1 MEQRARDLVDILN
14 AAVSLREAQGWD
26 TYWRN
31 CMRFALP
38 QDVSYEQL
46 LYSGSIGA
54 LTAALG
60 NGPTS
65 QRREAQRVYDQTSLW
80 AIERLT
86 AGLLSLKTPEAVQWH
101 NLDVDDPFGY
111 ETDLAEK
118 AWLDK
123 LTRYLF
129 KIRSNPKSGFWPAH
143 KAATR
148 SMTAL
153 GDGYFFV
160 EEMFG
165 DATTPFR
172 YSFVP
177 LGECYREV
185 DAAGQ
190 TSFFV
195 RYRRLTARQIAR
207 RWPKSASAKIRTM
220 ADSADGRNVLFP
232 VAHFVM
238 PRDDA
243 ERSKGIGATAAP
255 WAGFYVDVDDH
266 RIMATAGYYEFPY
279 IGHSWDGENVRPYSE
294 GPLALA
300 LAEVKS
306 LNEMAKNELIS
317 SQQAVRPPLAM
328 VHDNFTRVDLR
339 AGANNPGLLNGDGQL
354 LVKPIMTHTRP
365 DFAQQVLET
374 RRNSVRE
381 MLYLN
386 LWQILIERPDMTAT
400 EAMLRAQEKG
410 DLLGPVGI
418 SFNHSLSRML
428 DRELGILDRKG
439 VFGEGQPLEIPESIA
454 EKDIMPFFTSPLDR
468 MRNMDE
474 VLGAQRTVQG
484 MLEVAA
490 VDPER
495 GQKMMQRVNLDRY
508 ADLLRRGNG
517 APADLFYTDEQ
528 LEQMQGGGGNQQEQ
542 MNQLMQMIEAV
553 KQGGEA
559 AGAVGKGTQAL
570 QGAMAGMGAGP
581 SPAAAQ
587 AVAA

>member
-1 MEQRARDLVDILN
+1 MTAAAKDMIEQINALVT
-14 AAVSLREAQGWD
+14 LREAQGWD

-38 QDVSYEQL
+38 QDVSYETL
-46 LYSGSIGA
+46 LYSGTIGA
-54 LTAALG
+54 VTAAMAH
-60 NGPTS
+60 GPTS
-65 QRREAQRVYDQTSLW
+65 QRNEVQRVYDQTSLW

-111 ETDLAEK
+111 ETNLAEQG
-118 AWLDK
+118 WLDR

-129 KIRSNPKSGFWPAH
+129 KVRSNPKSGFWPAH

-153 GDGYFFV
+153 GDGYFFL
-160 EEMFG
+160 EETFG
-165 DATTPFR
+165 DTMVPFR

-185 DAAGQ
+185 DASGR
-190 TSFFV
+190 TSLFV
-195 RYRRLTARQIAR
+195 RYRRLTAKQIATK
-207 RWPKSASAKIRTM
+207 WPEAASPKIKTM
-220 ADSADGRNVLFP
+220 ADSPDSRNTLFP
-232 VAHFVM
+232 VAHIVM
-238 PRDDA
+238 PRTDL
-243 ERSKGIGATAAP
+243 ERVSGIGATSAP
-255 WAGFYVDVDDH
+255 WAGYHIDIDNEAFL
-266 RIMATAGYYEFPY
+266 AKAGYWEFPY
-279 IGHSWDGENVRPYSE
+279 IGHSWDGDNIRPYSE

-300 LAEVKS
+300 LAEIKS
-306 LNEMAKNELIS
+306 LNEMSKNELIS

-418 SFNHSLSRML
+418 SFNHSLSAML

-454 EKDIMPFFTSPLDR
+454 DKDIMPFFTSPLDR

-495 GQKMMQRVNLDRY
+495 GAKMMRRVNLDRY

-517 APADLFYTDEQ
+517 APADLFFTDEQ
-528 LEQMQGGGGNQQEQ
+528 LQAMEKGGGGEQQQQQ
-542 MNQLMQMIEAV
+542 MQQLMQMIEAV

-570 QGAMAGMGAGP
+570 QGAMAGP
-581 SPAAAQ
+581 SAAAAQ